1 MLIHANPKQWLR
13 SWLALTGA
21 ILAAQRSVKFG
32 RKCGH
37 FREQPHEPLA
47 GQASFAAIADYFG

>member
-1 MLIHANPKQWLR
+1 MNTAQHATNLIVIEANLR
-13 SWLALTGA
+13 SPQAMAAKLACSG
-21 ILAAQRSVKFG
+21 
-32 RKCGH
+32 KCGH